1 MFLEKIITGAKLDGK
16 QPISC
21 PQGAGDYTKRR
32 IDAAV
37 TACRVA
43 KQGSERKP
51 VETQTARDNEKEA
64 LAAQRR
70 RQRERNPEGILE
82 EPALGG

>member
-1 MFLEKIITGAKLDGK
+1 MPDLSAWKLDGK

-21 PQGAGDYTKRR
+21 PQGAGDCIKRR

-37 TACRVA
+37 TAYRVA
-43 KQGSERKP
+43 KQGDERKP

-64 LAAQRR
+64 LAAQRT

>member
-1 MFLEKIITGAKLDGK
+1 MAR
-16 QPISC
+16 S
-21 PQGAGDYTKRR
+21 
-32 IDAAV
+32 AV
-37 TACRVA
+37 QDMTEDLQNQKEAYRVA
-43 KQGSERKP
+43 KQGDERKP

-64 LAAQRR
+64 LAAQRK

>member
-1 MFLEKIITGAKLDGK
+1 MPDLSAWKLDGK

-21 PQGAGDYTKRR
+21 PQGASDCIKRR
-32 IDAAV
+32 VDAAV

-43 KQGSERKP
+43 KRGDERKP

-64 LAAQRR
+64 LAAQRKR
-70 RQRERNPEGILE
+70 RRERKPEGILE

>member
-1 MFLEKIITGAKLDGK
+1 MPDLSAWEPDGK

-21 PQGAGDYTKRR
+21 PQGASDCIKRR

-43 KQGSERKP
+43 KQGDERKP

-64 LAAQRR
+64 LAAQRK
-70 RQRERNPEGILE
+70 RQQERNPEGILE
-82 EPALGG
+82 DPALGG